1 MQKAALKSFA
11 KPDEV
16 REFPKGKIE
25 LLRIGDRV
33 VGRATFQPVWKWST
47 SVKPLV
53 KTKSCEAPHLQYHV
67 SGRLR
72 VVMDAAGAVRD
83 LDIAIAL
90 IEEAGVPRCSAVVA
104 RLLAER
110 HKRSRALFAEVGRW
124 GGGRLSRAWPRKL
137 EL

>member
-1 MQKAALKSFA
+1 MTMREYARGETAALLDRLAQQARLAAESDEAGSIHDLRVAIRRLSRCLRAFA
-11 KPDEV
+11 QFYPGGSWRK
-16 REFPKGKIE
+16 
-25 LLRIGDRV
+25 LR
-33 VGRATFQPVWKWST
+33 Q
-47 SVKPLV
+47 
-53 KTKSCEAPHLQYHV
+53 
-67 SGRLR
+67 RLR